1 MLVLLRVFLPLSFF
15 FFSTCN
21 TTGQKEQCLCKFD
34 LEFLHGKIKKTPSY
48 KANKDSYKK
57 AYKAILG
64 EAKYIDNAYD
74 CFLQLNKLLLSLN
87 DNHSK
92 VYGINKGAT
101 KELRDAVG
109 GLEKFKQS
117 KLYKLYP
124 KITID
129 LDSLTDI
136 LALKSPADKEGI
148 YTNKD
153 KLKIG
158 VRKNQEV
165 YEAIVISSKNEIWSP
180 GELIYTMIPY
190 GNDYLLSVGGNST
203 SKRLIAYTERIEDG
217 TFLTMG
223 YQKDISKSNYT
234 KSIHPDTTYLRKEIS
249 SDISYIKVGSFNSW
263 YPTLSDAEDFY
274 ASLKNSLTKSNL
286 IIDLRDNGGGGNR
299 NSDILYKIMKDYLK
313 KNNVYLITN
322 HRTASNAEQFA
333 YKLKENPNCITFGQ
347 RTNGSVTYE
356 IVDKNYNLPC
366 EKYLTVLTSKKH
378 SKYSILESKGL
389 DPDWILNMDNN
400 WMVQVVDFINNQ

>member
-1 MLVLLRVFLPLSFF
+1 MLALCRILFLLSIILLSI
-15 FFSTCN
+15 SDVTAQLESCD
-21 TTGQKEQCLCKFD
+21 CKSD
-34 LEFLHGKIKKTPSY
+34 IEFLHQKIKKTPSY
-48 KANKDSYKK
+48 RNNKEKYNK
-57 AYKAILG
+57 AYKVIIN
-64 EAKYIDNAYD
+64 EASIIDSAYD

-92 VYGINKGAT
+92 VYGIDKGAT

-117 KLYKLYP
+117 KLYKLYT
-124 KITID
+124 KITFD

-153 KLKIG
+153 NLKIG

-165 YEAIVISSKNEIWSP
+165 YEAIVLSSESEIWSP

-274 ASLKNSLTKSNL
+274 ASLKNNLTKSNL

-299 NSDILYKIMKDYLK
+299 NSDILHKIIKDYLK
-313 KNNVYLITN
+313 KSNVYLITN

-366 EKYLTVLTSKKH
+366 ENYLTVLTSKKH
-378 SKYSILESKGL
+378 SKYSKLESKGL